1 MKFLGLLVLFY
12 LIAAL
17 ILQSWQTAFSVLLG
31 MVFLG
36 VLIALLVYS
45 WQYMKEKDN
54 LKEKEKWDESP

>member
-17 ILQSWQTAFSVLLG
+17 ILQSWQTAFLVLLG